1 MEIKLV
7 RGLGLIDATSLVIGS
22 IIGTGI
28 FLKTPIMAQTVGSP
42 FYVLLAW
49 LVAGLL
55 SCAGAL
61 AYAELGG
68 MFHQTGGEYV
78 YLKEAYGP
86 LPSFLYGWQRFW
98 IGSPGTI
105 AAYSVG
111 AATFLCALSPMG
123 FIGGKVGLAVAFVI
137 FFSLLN
143 CLAVTFGGKVQSVLT
158 FIKVFLVVAIIA
170 GILFASGSGGW
181 FNLSSPVGGGTW
193 PGFSAFG
200 VAMLAALWAYDGW
213 NNLPMVSGEV
223 KNPQRNIPLSLII
236 GILLIL
242 LIYMLANLAYFYA
255 LPFAEI
261 LNANSTAYPSALPV
275 ATKAAQ
281 TFLGSIAITVL
292 SIAFAI
298 SALGAMN
305 GSILASARVPFA
317 MAEDSLF
324 PKWLANINSKTRVPI
339 LSVLVQCFWSCI
351 LAMSGTFDQLTD
363 YVVFA
368 SWIFYAAATFG
379 VIIFRRKFPDMPR
392 PYKTVGYPVVPII
405 FIGASLFLL
414 VNTLIT
420 SPKQSGIGL
429 IIILAGLPVY
439 FYFHY
444 WKKKCRT

>member
-1 MEIKLV
+1 METKLV
-7 RGLGLIDATSLVIGS
+7 RGLGLIDSTSLVIGS

-42 FYVLLAW
+42 VYVLLAW

-111 AATFLCALSPMG
+111 AATFLCALSPMS
-123 FIGGKVGLAVAFVI
+123 FIGGKIGLAIAFVI

-143 CLAVTFGGKVQSVLT
+143 CLAITFGGKVQSVLT

-181 FNLSSPVGGGTW
+181 FNLSSPAGGGTW

-242 LIYMLANLAYFYA
+242 LIYMMANLAYFYA
-255 LPFAEI
+255 LPFTEI
-261 LNANSTAYPSALPV
+261 LNANSTAYPAALPV

-281 TFLGSIAITVL
+281 TFLGPIAITVL

-317 MAEDSLF
+317 MAKDSLF
-324 PKWLANINSKTRVPI
+324 PKWLANINSKTKVPI
-339 LSVLVQCFWSCI
+339 LSVLVQCFWSCV

-379 VIIFRRKFPDMPR
+379 VIIFRRKFPDIPR
-392 PYKTVGYPVVPII
+392 PYKTIGYPLVPII

-429 IIILAGLPVY
+429 LIILAGLPVY
-439 FYFHY
+439 FYFHS
-444 WKKKCRT
+444 WKNKRRA

>member
-7 RGLGLIDATSLVIGS
+7 RGLGFIDATSLVIGS

-86 LPSFLYGWQRFW
+86 LPSFMYGWQRFW

-111 AATFLCALSPMG
+111 AATFLCALSPMS

-143 CLAVTFGGKVQSVLT
+143 CLAITFGGKVQSVLT
-158 FIKVFLVVAIIA
+158 FIKVFLVGGIII
-170 GILFASGSGGW
+170 GILFASGSGSW
-181 FNLSSPVGGGTW
+181 LNLSSPVGSGTW

-255 LPFAEI
+255 LPFAEV
-261 LNANSTAYPSALPV
+261 LNANSTAYPDALPV
-275 ATKAAQ
+275 ATKAVQ
-281 TFLGSIAITVL
+281 TFMGPIAITFL
-292 SIAFAI
+292 SLAFAI

-324 PKWLANINSKTRVPI
+324 PKWLANINSKTKVPI
-339 LSVLVQCFWSCI
+339 LSVLVQCLWSCI

-379 VIIFRRKFPDMPR
+379 VIIFRRKFWICQGHTKR
-392 PYKTVGYPVVPII
+392 LAIQLCR
-405 FIGASLFLL
+405 LFL
-414 VNTLIT
+414 
-420 SPKQSGIGL
+420 
-429 IIILAGLPVY
+429 
-439 FYFHY
+439 
-444 WKKKCRT
+444 

>member
-7 RGLGLIDATSLVIGS
+7 RGLGFIDATSLVIGS

-28 FLKTPIMAQTVGSP
+28 FLKTPIMAQTGGSP
-42 FYVLLAW
+42 LYVLLAW

-86 LPSFLYGWQRFW
+86 LPSFMYGWQRFW

-111 AATFLCALSPMG
+111 AATFLCALSPMS

-143 CLAVTFGGKVQSVLT
+143 CLAITFGGKVQSVLT
-158 FIKVFLVVAIIA
+158 FIKVFLVGGIII
-170 GILFASGSGGW
+170 GILFASGSGSW
-181 FNLSSPVGGGTW
+181 LNLSSPVGSGTW

-255 LPFAEI
+255 LPFAEV
-261 LNANSTAYPSALPV
+261 LNANSTAYPDALPV
-275 ATKAAQ
+275 ATKAVQ
-281 TFLGSIAITVL
+281 TFMGPIAITFL
-292 SIAFAI
+292 SLAFAI

-324 PKWLANINSKTRVPI
+324 PKWLANINSKTKVPI
-339 LSVLVQCFWSCI
+339 LSVLVQCLWSCI

-439 FYFHY
+439 FYFHH
-444 WKKKCRT
+444 WKKKSHA